1 LCIDVDKCLHWMNL
15 ELCLRMY
22 YNGPPWIYTSSST
35 LKVHCTT
42 WALVSWTF
50 HLIVIWKSQAWFFIV
65 IVLNLLSNL
74 CILMISLSFDL
85 QINRSSSVAHC
96 LEEGLR
102 INSSVCTLL
111 CLHKTSSVYV
121 MFCVYMELKL
131 LNPMTMDWRWK
142 IKDTRYLCIVYVGA
156 HCSLQQHSNMGPFRW
171 SS

>member
-1 LCIDVDKCLHWMNL
+1 MNL

-22 YNGPPWIYTSSST
+22 YNGPAWIFTSSST
-35 LKVHCTT
+35 LKVHRTT
-42 WALVSWTF
+42 WALVSWAF

-96 LEEGLR
+96 LEEGLH

-111 CLHKTSSVYV
+111 CLHRNSSVYV
-121 MFCVYMELKL
+121 MFCVYMELEL

-142 IKDTRYLCIVYVGA
+142 WKKKIQGIFVLFMLGHIA
-156 HCSLQQHSNMGPFRW
+156 HYNNIPTWAL
-171 SS
+171 SSDLHRPNL